1 MKHTLLVKALTTS
14 LLIGSSAMVFAADY
28 NLTIATTTPVNS
40 PWGNT
45 LTSFKSLVSQ
55 YTNQE
60 VNINASFGGA
70 LGNDTQL
77 LQKTQLGSTVQGAQS
92 SGANLGSV
100 VPAYKAFDV
109 PYIINSVEKSTKL
122 FYPNGSLGGKV
133 VDELQVLMA
142 KKNLRL
148 LYVMPFEFRGILTT
162 DKEVNTPADMKGLK
176 IRVTPSQVERNMIT
190 ELGAGATTL
199 GISEVYTALQTGTV
213 DGLAIPPITAVA
225 FGLHEVAGNF
235 NLLNFQPHG
244 SFMTVNVRAWNKLP
258 KALQEKVQKA
268 ADEAVQ
274 KNAHTFKAELTT
286 ALSKFKEHG
295 VKVITPTKKVQEE
308 FAAIIQGPA
317 TKIATKD
324 FNKDEQHFF
333 ETLKS
338 TLDNI

>member
-1 MKHTLLVKALTTS
+1 MKRTQLVKVLTTG
-14 LLIGSSAMVFAADY
+14 LLIGSSAMTFAADY
-28 NLTIATTTPVNS
+28 DFTIATTTPVNS
-40 PWGNT
+40 PWGKT
-45 LTSFKSLVSQ
+45 LSSFQGLVNE
-55 YTNQE
+55 YTNEQ

-77 LQKTQLGSTVQGAQS
+77 LQKAQLGSTVQGAQS

-100 VPAYKAFDV
+100 VHAFKAFDV
-109 PYIINSVEKSTKL
+109 PYIINSVETSTKL
-122 FYPNGSLGGKV
+122 FYPNGSLGGAA
-133 VDELQVLMA
+133 VDELQSLMA

-162 DKEVNTPADMKGLK
+162 EKEVRTPADMQGLK
-176 IRVTPSQVERNMIT
+176 IRVTPSEVERNMIT
-190 ELGAGATTL
+190 ELGSGATTL

-225 FGLHEVAGNF
+225 FGLHEVAGNI

-244 SFMTVNVRAWNKLP
+244 SFMTVNARAWNKMP
-258 KALQEKVQKA
+258 ADLQEKVQKA
-268 ADEAVQ
+268 ADEAVLE
-274 KNAHTFKAELTT
+274 NAHVFHSELTT
-286 ALSKFKEHG
+286 ALSKFKSQG
-295 VKVITPTKKVQEE
+295 VGVITPSEEEQAE

-317 TKIATKD
+317 TKIATKG
-324 FNKDEQHFF
+324 FNSDETHFF